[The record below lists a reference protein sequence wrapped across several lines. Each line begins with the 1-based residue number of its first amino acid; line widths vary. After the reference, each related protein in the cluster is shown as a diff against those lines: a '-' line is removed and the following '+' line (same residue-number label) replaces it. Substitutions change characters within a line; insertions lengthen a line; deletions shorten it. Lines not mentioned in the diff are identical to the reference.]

1 MTHLPSSINAVIAC
15 KKYTTK
21 LIFAM
26 ETTRRPIKMFHLF
39 FLSKWFSDLT
49 LHLPKAQIK
58 NLYQTP
64 THLISQPT
72 SRVESDESWLCRWM
86 IWNILNRF
94 WFALLYSGI
103 QGPAR
108 TRTKL
113 IHLELKSPG
122 QSSLWIPA
130 FIWGTDV
137 KRFFDSY
144 IVTFLKR
151 IMVLNITTVNQG
163 NRN

>member
-1 MTHLPSSINAVIAC
+1 MQTNI
-15 KKYTTK
+15 
-21 LIFAM
+21 
-26 ETTRRPIKMFHLF
+26 RRNWSLQWKRQGDRQKMFHLF

-64 THLISQPT
+64 THVMNEPTHLINMAT

-86 IWNILNRF
+86 IWNIVNRF
-94 WFALLYSGI
+94 WSVLLYSGI

-108 TRTKL
+108 TRRRL
-113 IHLELKSPG
+113 IHLELKNLG

-130 FIWGTDV
+130 LIWGTDV
-137 KRFFDSY
+137 KRFFDGY

-151 IMVLNITTVNQG
+151 IMVFEYNHG
-163 NRN
+163 